1 MRWSSFLYHLS
12 SICLKNQLGD
22 QGIDADKT
30 DLDRKGPDETPGP

>member
-1 MRWSSFLYHLS
+1 MRWSSFLY
-12 SICLKNQLGD
+12 